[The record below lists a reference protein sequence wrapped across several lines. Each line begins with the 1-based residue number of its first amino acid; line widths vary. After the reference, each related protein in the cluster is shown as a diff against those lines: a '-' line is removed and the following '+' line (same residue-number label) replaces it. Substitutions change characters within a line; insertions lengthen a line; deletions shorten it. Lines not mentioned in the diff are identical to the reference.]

1 MSVEITVAEH
11 GMRLDSHASQHERHD
26 VEFGKIWTQI
36 EAARLAREQTNLQIK
51 ELTGNLGMLS
61 ASLASLDGFIR
72 GDVRRAFIGGVAA
85 IVVLAAV
92 VVLALT
98 GDVQS
103 IHDAAAKALPGGQ

>member
-1 MSVEITVAEH
+1 
-11 GMRLDSHASQHERHD
+11 MRLDAHSSQHERHD
-26 VEFGKIWTQI
+26 AEFGKIWTQI

-72 GDVRRAFIGGVAA
+72 GDVRRAFIGSVAA

-103 IHDAAAKALPGGQ
+103 IHDAAAKALLGSP